1 MDISDSMSAG
11 VREAGLR
18 LIVGALM
25 AKLGDDVT
33 ITSEEMTG
41 LVMEGR
47 AMEISRSP
55 EGHFRLR
62 TVTLPTPEMN

>member
-1 MDISDSMSAG
+1 MDVSDFMSAG

-33 ITSEEMTG
+33 ITREEMTG

-55 EGHFRLR
+55 EGDFRLR